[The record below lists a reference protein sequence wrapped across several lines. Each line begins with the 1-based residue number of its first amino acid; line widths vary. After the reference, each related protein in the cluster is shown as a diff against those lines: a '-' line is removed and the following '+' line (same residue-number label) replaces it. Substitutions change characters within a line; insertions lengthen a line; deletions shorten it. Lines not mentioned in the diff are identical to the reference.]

1 MTSLKSPH
9 HLIVRRCSAAVALA
23 FLSLPGLAQT
33 AAAPITADDASTS
46 TLESIQVSADWLGS
60 GLQNSVKRF
69 PGARTVVKKEEIEN
83 SGASNIGDV
92 MRRIPGVQSTDNSG
106 TAGSAISLNI
116 GVRGLT
122 GRYSPRSTV
131 LLDGIPMAV
140 APYGQPQLSFAP
152 VSLNNIEAID
162 VVRGGGAVRYGPQNV
177 GGIINFKTRS
187 IPAEPDRKSVV

>member
-1 MTSLKSPH
+1 MTSFKSPH
-9 HLIVRRCSAAVALA
+9 HLIVHRCSAAVALA

-33 AAAPITADDASTS
+33 AAAPVGTAADDANTS

-106 TAGSAISLNI
+106 TAAA
-116 GVRGLT
+116 
-122 GRYSPRSTV
+122 RS
-131 LLDGIPMAV
+131 
-140 APYGQPQLSFAP
+140 
-152 VSLNNIEAID
+152 
-162 VVRGGGAVRYGPQNV
+162 
-177 GGIINFKTRS
+177 RS
-187 IPAEPDRKSVV
+187 ISACAD